1 LKKQHPVIEAPFSY
15 NLASFLWSISP
26 VDQSQSFIELH
37 LEKNGLVKK
46 IRFDQPTEVEI
57 EKGFSGCISGLEILD
72 ISSWQLCNIGVEVS
86 NFEPLEGISFKSK
99 NAYIVE

>member
-1 LKKQHPVIEAPFSY
+1 
-15 NLASFLWSISP
+15 
-26 VDQSQSFIELH
+26 
-37 LEKNGLVKK
+37 LVKK

-57 EKGFSGCISGLEILD
+57 EKGFSGYISGLEILD

-86 NFEPLEGISFKSK
+86 NFEPVGGISFKSK